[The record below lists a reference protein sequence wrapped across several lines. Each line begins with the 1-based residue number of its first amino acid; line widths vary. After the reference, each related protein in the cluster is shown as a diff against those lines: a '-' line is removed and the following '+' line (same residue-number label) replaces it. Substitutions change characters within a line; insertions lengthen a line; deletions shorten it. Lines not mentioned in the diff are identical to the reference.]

1 MHKEMAKRRESP
13 RNRRQI
19 MSGFSQPGSSANP
32 MLMNSDAPP
41 KFSQTLNFTTN
52 SLQDKLN

>member
-1 MHKEMAKRRESP
+1 
-13 RNRRQI
+13 